1 MNKIYL
7 QRGMS
12 RWSQLLTCCAL
23 VGLGFGG
30 YLYVKSNS
38 ASQKEQIN
46 LDYLKAP
53 THVVQLGDM
62 EVSVTEQGS
71 LESSDN
77 VEIICK
83 VRGQN
88 TVTWSVPTL
97 RKAMLFLL

>member
-1 MNKIYL
+1 
-7 QRGMS
+7 MS

-38 ASQKEQIN
+38 VSQEEQIN

-53 THVVQLGDM
+53 THVVQLGD

-77 VEIICK
+77 VEIS
-83 VRGQN
+83 VRSEGKIQLHGLLKA
-88 TVTWSVPTL
+88 VPTL

>member
-1 MNKIYL
+1 MCLGWTWI
-7 QRGMS
+7 
-12 RWSQLLTCCAL
+12 RWLPAL
-23 VGLGFGG
+23 RV
-30 YLYVKSNS
+30 NS
-38 ASQKEQIN
+38 ASQEEQIN
-46 LDYLKAP
+46 LDYLKAA

-88 TVTWSVPTL
+88 TVTWAVESGSYVEE
-97 RKAMLFLL
+97 AMLFFSRHALYRRTNR